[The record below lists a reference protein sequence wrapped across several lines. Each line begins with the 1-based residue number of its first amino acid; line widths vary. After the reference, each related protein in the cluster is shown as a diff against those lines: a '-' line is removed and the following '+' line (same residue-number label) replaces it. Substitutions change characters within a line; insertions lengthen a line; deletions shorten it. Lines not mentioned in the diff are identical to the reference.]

1 MSGPARSV
9 HRPTRGVLPH
19 RPLPETTGAGGLTD
33 TERRVL
39 DGVRDLARDGALAR
53 DLEALLRIPS
63 VTGTAAEADAQA
75 WLARRLE
82 ALGLDVDHWR
92 MDLADLSSRPDFPGT
107 EAPRQEAWGLVGTTV
122 DVERGIEGDA
132 DSAGPTLVLQGHVD
146 VVPAG
151 DPATWQGDPFTPRAA
166 RVGGRDVLIAR
177 GACDMKGGLVSVLAA
192 LAALRAAGVRPAGRV
207 AVHSVVSEEDGG
219 LGAFGT
225 LARGH
230 TGAACVIP
238 EPTDRRIVTAAAGA
252 LTFRLEVRGRA
263 AHGSSRAEGVS
274 AFEAF
279 LPLHAALRAL
289 ERERCADPDPL
300 MAGYRLAYPL
310 SIGIVRS
317 GDWASTVPDLLVAEG
332 RYGVKLG
339 EDPAL
344 ARAALEAAVEE
355 ACAGDPW
362 LRDHPARV
370 TWWGGQFASGALPA
384 GSGLLPLVQD
394 ACADATRRD
403 RPAPRGVPYGSD
415 LRLYAAAGVPT
426 LHLGPGDVRRAH
438 TGGEFVPLEEVEEVA
453 GALALTALRY
463 CGAR

>member
-1 MSGPARSV
+1 MSGPARSLR
-9 HRPTRGVLPH
+9 RPTRGVPAQ
-19 RPLPETTGAGGLTD
+19 RPLADTTRAGALTD
-33 TERRVL
+33 VERRVL
-39 DGVRDLARDGALAR
+39 DAVRDLARDGVIVR
-53 DLEALLRIPS
+53 DLQALLRIPS
-63 VTGTAAEADAQA
+63 ITGTAAEADAQA
-75 WLARRLE
+75 WVARRLD

-92 MDLADLSSRPDFPGT
+92 MDPAELSSRPGFPGT
-107 EAPRQEAWGLVGTTV
+107 EAPRDEAWGLVGTSS
-122 DVERGIEGDA
+122 GIGRDA
-132 DSAGPTLVLQGHVD
+132 GSEGPTLVLQGHVD
-146 VVPAG
+146 VVPPG
-151 DPATWQGDPFTPRAA
+151 DPATWQGDPFTPRIAL
-166 RVGGRDVLIAR
+166 VDGRDVLVAR
-177 GACDMKGGLVSVLAA
+177 GACDMKGGLVSALAA

-207 AVHSVVSEEDGG
+207 ALHSVVSEEDGG

-230 TGAACVIP
+230 TGDACVIP

-252 LTFRLEVRGRA
+252 LTFRLEVAGRA

-279 LPLHAALRAL
+279 LPVHAALLEL

-310 SIGIVRS
+310 SLGIVRT

-339 EDPAL
+339 EDPAH
-344 ARAALEAAVEE
+344 ARTAFEAAVAA
-355 ACAGDPW
+355 ACQRDPW
-362 LRDHPARV
+362 LRDHPVRV

-384 GSGLLPLVQD
+384 DCELLPLVQD
-394 ACADATRRD
+394 AWADATGRD

-415 LRLYAAAGVPT
+415 LRLYADAGVPT

-438 TGGEFVPLEEVEEVA
+438 TGGEFVPLDEVEEIA
-453 GALALTALRY
+453 GALALTVMRY
-463 CGAR
+463 CGVR

>member
-1 MSGPARSV
+1 MPGPEHPVR
-9 HRPTRGVLPH
+9 RPIRGVPSQ
-19 RPLPETTGAGGLTD
+19 RPRDKASRAERGAGGPSD
-33 TERRVL
+33 VERAVL
-39 DGVRDLARDGALAR
+39 DGVRELGRNGTIAR
-53 DLEALLRIPS
+53 DLDALLRIPS
-63 VTGTAAEADAQA
+63 ITGTAAEADAQA
-75 WLARRLE
+75 WLAGRLQT
-82 ALGLDVDHWR
+82 LGLEVDHWR
-92 MDLADLSSRPDFPGT
+92 MDLADLSSRPDHPGI
-107 EAPRQEAWGLVGTTV
+107 EAPREEAWGLVGTSP
-122 DVERGIEGDA
+122 GIDG

-146 VVPAG
+146 VVPPG
-151 DPATWQGDPFTPRAA
+151 DPASWEGDPFMPRPV
-166 RVGGRDVLIAR
+166 RLDGRDVLVAR

-192 LAALRAAGVRPAGRV
+192 LAALRATGVRPAGRV

-230 TGAACVIP
+230 TGDACVIP

-252 LTFRLEVRGRA
+252 LTFRLEVAGRA
-263 AHGSSRAEGVS
+263 AHGSSRTDGVS

-279 LPLHAALRAL
+279 LPLHSALL
-289 ERERCADPDPL
+289 ELEWERCADPDPL

-310 SIGIVRS
+310 SIGSVRS

-339 EDPAL
+339 EDPRR
-344 ARAALEAAVEE
+344 ARAALEEAVAA
-355 ACAGDPW
+355 ACARDPW
-362 LRDHPARV
+362 LRDHPVRV
-370 TWWGGQFASGALPA
+370 TWWGGQFASGVLPA

-394 ACADATRRD
+394 AWADATGRE

-438 TGGEFVPLEEVEEVA
+438 TGGEFVPLDEVEEVA
-453 GALALTALRY
+453 GALALTVMRY
-463 CGAR
+463 CGVR

>member
-9 HRPTRGVLPH
+9 CRPSRGVPAQ
-19 RPLPETTGAGGLTD
+19 RPLPGTTGAGGLTD

-39 DGVRDLARDGALAR
+39 DAVRDLARDAALAR

-107 EAPRQEAWGLVGTTV
+107 EAPRDEAWGVVGMT
-122 DVERGIEGDA
+122 RDA
-132 DSAGPTLVLQGHVD
+132 GSAGPTLVLQGHVD
-146 VVPAG
+146 VVPTG

-166 RVGGRDVLIAR
+166 RVGGRDVLVAR

-207 AVHSVVSEEDGG
+207 AVHSVVGEEDGG

-230 TGAACVIP
+230 TGDACVIA
-238 EPTDRRIVTAAAGA
+238 EPTDRRVVTAAAGA
-252 LTFRLEVRGRA
+252 LTFRLEVPGRA

-274 AFEAF
+274 AVDAF
-279 LPLHAALRAL
+279 LRVHAALGEL

-300 MAGYRLAYPL
+300 MAGYALAYPL
-310 SIGIVRS
+310 SIGTVRA

-339 EDPAL
+339 EDPAA
-344 ARAALEAAVEE
+344 ARAALEAAVEA
-355 ACAGDPW
+355 ACASDPW
-362 LRDHPARV
+362 LREHPARV

-394 ACADATRRD
+394 AWAHATGRD
-403 RPAPRGVPYGSD
+403 RPVPRGVPYGSD
-415 LRLYAAAGVPT
+415 LRLYATAGVPT

-453 GALALTALRY
+453 GALALTVLRFR
-463 CGAR
+463 GAS

>member
-1 MSGPARSV
+1 
-9 HRPTRGVLPH
+9 
-19 RPLPETTGAGGLTD
+19 
-33 TERRVL
+33 VL

-63 VTGTAAEADAQA
+63 VTGTAAEGDAQA
-75 WLARRLE
+75 WLARRLDS
-82 ALGLDVDHWR
+82 LGLDVDHWR
-92 MDLADLSSRPDFPGT
+92 MDVAELSSRPDFPGT
-107 EAPRQEAWGLVGTTV
+107 EAPREEAWGLVGTT
-122 DVERGIEGDA
+122 DEDA
-132 DSAGPTLVLQGHVD
+132 DGEGPTLVLQSHID

-151 DPATWQGDPFTPRAA
+151 DPATWHGDAFTPCAA
-166 RVGGRDVLIAR
+166 RIGGRDVLVAR

-225 LARGH
+225 IARGH
-230 TGAACVIP
+230 SGDACVIP

-274 AFEAF
+274 ALEAF
-279 LPLHAALRAL
+279 LPVHVALREL

-300 MAGYRLAYPL
+300 MAGYALAYPL
-310 SIGIVRS
+310 SIGTVRT

-339 EDPAL
+339 EDPAM
-344 ARAALEAAVEE
+344 ARAELETAVET
-355 ACAGDPW
+355 ACASDPW
-362 LRDHPARV
+362 LRDHPVRV

-384 GSGLLPLVQD
+384 ASGLLPLVQD
-394 ACADATRRD
+394 AWADATRRE

-438 TGGEFVPLEEVEEVA
+438 TGGEFVPLDEVEEVA
-453 GALALTALRY
+453 AALALTVMRC
-463 CGAR
+463 CGTR